1 MNYTETQQK
10 ILNAAESLIQTQ
22 GFNGFSYKDISGLI
36 GIKTSSIHY
45 HFPAKEDL
53 GMAVIDWQF
62 SKLLPILTQ
71 IKSNKLL
78 STRRKLY
85 NFLEVVFGVTYQDQ
99 FKMCLGGML
108 ASDVFL
114 LTEPLRNKIKWFFEQ
129 LMGWLDS
136 VISASDIK
144 DSAKGLSNAL
154 SKHLV
159 IHLEGGLLLGRL
171 FQDQDY
177 LNLIQ
182 HFVDSQIK

>member
-10 ILNAAESLIQTQ
+10 ILNVAESLIQAQ

-45 HFPAKEDL
+45 HFATKEDL
-53 GMAVIDWQF
+53 GVAVIDWQF

-78 STRRKLY
+78 STRKKLHK
-85 NFLEVVFGVTYQDQ
+85 FLEVIFQVTYEDH

-108 ASDVFL
+108 ASDVLL
-114 LTEPLRNKIKWFFEQ
+114 LTEALRKKIQWFFKR
-129 LMGWLDS
+129 LMEWIDE
-136 VISASDIK
+136 VIGASHDE
-144 DSAKGLSNAL
+144 AF

-171 FQDQDY
+171 FQDHDY

-182 HFVDSQIK
+182 QFVDSQIK